1 MLIAVK
7 NVFVQ
12 IAFKL
17 LTEKSPYD
25 WSRDE
30 EEQKCF

>member
-17 LTEKSPYD
+17 LTEMSPY